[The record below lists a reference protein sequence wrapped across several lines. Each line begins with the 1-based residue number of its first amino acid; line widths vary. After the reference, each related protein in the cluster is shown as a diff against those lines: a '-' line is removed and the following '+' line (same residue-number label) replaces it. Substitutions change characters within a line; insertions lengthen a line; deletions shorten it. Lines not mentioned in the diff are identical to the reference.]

1 MAIADGKVS
10 LKHLVTME
18 TLTNEE
24 VLGLIRRGGD
34 FKNGR
39 ADFQLDRQYFAAN
52 LFFEN
57 STRTHKSFEVAEKKR
72 NITEIF
78 NLAAEPIQMKAF
90 VNEIAA
96 RLNKKIIPFR
106 IPAFLLR
113 TIFQANS
120 KIFRSKKV
128 YKISETVGKWLL
140 MNASGL

>member
-52 LFFEN
+52 LFL
-57 STRTHKSFEVAEKKR
+57 K
-72 NITEIF
+72 
-78 NLAAEPIQMKAF
+78 IQH
-90 VNEIAA
+90 EHTS
-96 RLNKKIIPFR
+96 P
-106 IPAFLLR
+106 
-113 TIFQANS
+113 S
-120 KIFRSKKV
+120 
-128 YKISETVGKWLL
+128 KWLRKTWL
-140 MNASGL
+140 GCD

>member
-57 STRTHKSFEVAEKKR
+57 STRTHKSFEVAEKKLGLDV
-72 NITEIF
+72 IEF
-78 NLAAEPIQMKAF
+78 C
-90 VNEIAA
+90 
-96 RLNKKIIPFR
+96 
-106 IPAFLLR
+106 LLYTSPSPR
-113 TIFQANS
+113 DMR
-120 KIFRSKKV
+120 RSRMP
-128 YKISETVGKWLL
+128 SS
-140 MNASGL
+140 A

>member
-52 LFFEN
+52 LFFLKIQHE
-57 STRTHKSFEVAEKKR
+57 RTS
-72 NITEIF
+72 
-78 NLAAEPIQMKAF
+78 P
-90 VNEIAA
+90 
-96 RLNKKIIPFR
+96 
-106 IPAFLLR
+106 
-113 TIFQANS
+113 S
-120 KIFRSKKV
+120 
-128 YKISETVGKWLL
+128 KWLRK
-140 MNASGL
+140 N